1 MHGYISSAHDIEG
14 TKLNVIEAYAKVE
27 SWKLPPLFT
36 IHGSKQVFF
45 FFSLNIYD
53 NENVFIFFG
62 YIDKL

>member
-27 SWKLPPLFT
+27 SWKLPPFFT
-36 IHGSKQVFF
+36 IHWSKQVI
-45 FFSLNIYD
+45 FSLNIDD